1 MTGAHL
7 HQWPAQ
13 GRVHHG
19 AALAETLPREIAD
32 AARVVLVTTRSL
44 ARGALVAAAT
54 AAIGARLAA
63 TFTTMRAHSPVEDV
77 LALAALLRDSDAD
90 LVVALGGGSV
100 IDGSKVAC
108 LALWR
113 GISDAGEL
121 VAAAASRG
129 AAPGNWDGTPPAPR
143 MVAIPTTL
151 SAAEFAPHAGYTDLA
166 AGRKYRALDP
176 WMVPRAVIL
185 DPAATLETPGELLLS
200 SGIRALDHAAERWCS
215 TEPQPFS
222 DAVSRQAMLM
232 LAEGLPR
239 VHAHP
244 TDLAARALCQQAM
257 WLSVMGG
264 WSGVPVGASH
274 GIGYILG
281 AAKGVPHGITSCLML
296 HAVMRWNAPV
306 NEARQRD
313 VAHILGGEEAG
324 PAIEAFVRGLNL
336 PTRLSEQGI
345 ARDDIPGLAARWT
358 GDAPIATNPRAI
370 TSAKDLEAI
379 LALAA

>member
-1 MTGAHL
+1 MGAHL

-19 AALAETLPREIAD
+19 APLAEALPREVAD

-44 ARGALVAAAT
+44 AQGALAAA
-54 AAIGARLAA
+54 ARRAIGDRLAGVFSA
-63 TFTTMRAHSPVEDV
+63 MRAHSPVEDV
-77 LALAALLRDSDAD
+77 LALAALLREAEAD

-108 LALWR
+108 LAMWR
-113 GISDAGEL
+113 GIADAGSL
-121 VAAAASRG
+121 IAAAASRG
-129 AAPGNWDGTPPAPR
+129 AAPGNWDGAAPSPR
-143 MVAIPTTL
+143 IVAVPTTL
-151 SAAEFAPHAGYTDLA
+151 SAAEFAPHAGYTDLG

-185 DPAATLETPGELLLS
+185 DPAATLETPAELFLS

-215 TEPQPFS
+215 TQPLPFS
-222 DAVSRQAMLM
+222 DAVSRQAMVM
-232 LAEGLPR
+232 LAENLPR
-239 VHAHP
+239 ARRHP
-244 TDLAARALCQQAM
+244 GDLAARGACQQAA

-264 WSGVPVGASH
+264 WAGVPVGASH

-281 AAKGVPHGITSCLML
+281 AARGVPHGITSCLML

-313 VAHILGGEEAG
+313 VAHIFGGEEAG
-324 PAIEAFVRGLNL
+324 PAIEAFVRGLGL
-336 PTRLSEQGI
+336 PTRLPEQGI
-345 ARDDIPGLAARWT
+345 TEAEIPDLARRWT
-358 GDAPIATNPRAI
+358 GDAPIATNPRPVKTHDDVA
-370 TSAKDLEAI
+370 AI
-379 LALAA
+379 LALAV

>member
-1 MTGAHL
+1 MGAHL

-19 AALAETLPREIAD
+19 ATVAEALPREIGD
-32 AARVVLVTTRSL
+32 AARIILVTTRSL
-44 ARGALVAAAT
+44 AGGALVAAAR
-54 AAIGARLAA
+54 AAIGDRLAG
-63 TFTTMRAHSPVEDV
+63 TFAAMRAHSPVEDV
-77 LALAALLRDSDAD
+77 VALAALLRDQEAD
-90 LVVALGGGSV
+90 LVVAVGGGSV

-108 LALWR
+108 LAVWR
-113 GISDAGEL
+113 GIADAGAL
-121 VAAAASRG
+121 IGAAASRG
-129 AAPGNWDGTPPAPR
+129 AAPGNWDGPPPSPR
-143 MVAIPTTL
+143 MVAVPTTL

-185 DPAATLETPGELLLS
+185 DPAATLETPAELLLS

-215 TEPQPFS
+215 TQPQAFS
-222 DAVSRQAMLM
+222 DAVSRQAMAM

-239 VHAHP
+239 VRRHP
-244 TDLAARALCQQAM
+244 EDLAARALCQQAM

-324 PAIEAFVRGLNL
+324 PAIEAFVRELGL
-336 PTRLSEQGI
+336 PTRLHEQGI
-345 ARDDIPGLAARWT
+345 TEADIPGLAARWT
-358 GDAPIATNPRAI
+358 GDAPIATNPRAV
-370 TSAKDLEAI
+370 TTTQDVEAM
-379 LALAA
+379 LRLAA

>member
-1 MTGAHL
+1 MAGHL

-19 AALAETLPREIAD
+19 AALATALPAEVAD
-32 AARVVLVTTRSL
+32 AGRAVLVTTRSL
-44 ARGALVAAAT
+44 AGGALAAAAAT
-54 AAIGARLAA
+54 AIGDRLAG
-63 TFTTMRAHSPVEDV
+63 TFSAMRAHSPVEDV
-77 LALAALLRDSDAD
+77 LALAALLRERQAD

-108 LALWR
+108 LAVWR
-113 GISDAGEL
+113 GLADAASLIG
-121 VAAAASRG
+121 AATSRG
-129 AAPGNWDGTPPAPR
+129 AAPGNWDGAAPGPR
-143 MVAIPTTL
+143 MVAVPTTL

-185 DPAATLETPGELLLS
+185 DPAATLPTPAELLLS

-215 TEPQPFS
+215 TAPQPFS

-232 LAEGLPR
+232 LAENLPR
-239 VHAHP
+239 VRRHP
-244 TDLAARALCQQAM
+244 EDLAARAACQEAA

-274 GIGYILG
+274 GLGYILG
-281 AAKGVPHGITSCLML
+281 AARGVPHGITSCLTL

-306 NEARQRD
+306 NEHRQKD

-324 PAIEAFVRGLNL
+324 PAIEAFVRGLGL
-336 PTRLSEQGI
+336 PTRLPEQGI
-345 ARDDIPGLAARWT
+345 AAADIPGLAARWT
-358 GDAPIATNPRAI
+358 GDAPIATNPRPVRGPA
-370 TSAKDLEAI
+370 DLEAI
-379 LALAA
+379 LRLAA

>member
-1 MTGAHL
+1 MTAHI

-19 AALAETLPREIAD
+19 SPLADALPREVAD
-32 AARVVLVTTRSL
+32 AARVVLVTTRSMAAGPL
-44 ARGALVAAAT
+44 AAAAA
-54 AAIGARLAA
+54 AAIGTRLAG
-63 TFTTMRAHSPVEDV
+63 TFATMRAHSPVEDV
-77 LALAALLRDSDAD
+77 LALAAVLRSAEAD

-108 LALWR
+108 LAHWR
-113 GISDAGEL
+113 GITEPAAL
-121 VAAAASRG
+121 VAAASSRG
-129 AAPGNWDGTPPAPR
+129 AAPANWDGTPPTPR
-143 MVAIPTTL
+143 IVAIPTTL
-151 SAAEFAPHAGYTDLA
+151 SAAEFAPNAGYTDLA

-185 DPAATLETPGELLLS
+185 DPAATLETPAELLLS

-215 TEPQPFS
+215 TTPQPFS
-222 DAVSRQAMLM
+222 DAVSHRAMLM

-239 VHAHP
+239 VRRHP
-244 TDLAARALCQQAM
+244 DDLAARSLCQQAM

-313 VAHILGGEEAG
+313 IAHILGGEEAG
-324 PAIEAFVRGLNL
+324 PAIEAFVRGLGL
-336 PTRLSEQGI
+336 PTRLHEQGI
-345 ARDDIPGLAARWT
+345 TDADIPVLAQRWA
-358 GDAPIATNPRAI
+358 GDAPIATNPRPVSSHDDVA
-370 TSAKDLEAI
+370 AI
-379 LALAA
+379 LRLAA

>member
-1 MTGAHL
+1 MGAHL

-19 AALAETLPREIAD
+19 AALAEALPRETAD
-32 AARVVLVTTRSL
+32 ASRIVLVTTRSL
-44 ARGALVAAAT
+44 AGGALAAAAT
-54 AAIGARLAA
+54 AAIGARLVG
-63 TFTTMRAHSPVEDV
+63 TFATMRAHSPVEDV
-77 LALAALLRDSDAD
+77 LALATLLRAQDAD

-108 LALWR
+108 LAVWR
-113 GISDAGEL
+113 GIAEGGAL

-129 AAPGNWDGTPPAPR
+129 AAPGNWDGAPPGPR
-143 MVAIPTTL
+143 IVAVPTTL

-185 DPAATLETPGELLLS
+185 DPAATLETPAELFLS

-215 TEPQPFS
+215 TAPLPFS

-232 LAEGLPR
+232 LAENLPR
-239 VHAHP
+239 VRRHP
-244 TDLAARALCQQAM
+244 DDLAARGACQQAA

-281 AAKGVPHGITSCLML
+281 AARGVPHGITSCLML

-306 NEARQRD
+306 NEKRQRD
-313 VAHILGGEEAG
+313 VAHIFGGEEAG
-324 PAIEAFVRGLNL
+324 PAIEAFVRGLGL

-345 ARDDIPGLAARWT
+345 AEAEIADLARRWT
-358 GDAPIATNPRAI
+358 GDAPIATNPRPVKTHDDVA
-370 TSAKDLEAI
+370 AI
-379 LALAA
+379 LRLAM

>member
-1 MTGAHL
+1 MAAHV

-13 GRVHHG
+13 GRVHLG
-19 AALAETLPREIAD
+19 ATIAEALPREIAD
-32 AARVVLVTTRSL
+32 ATRVVLVTTRSL
-44 ARGALVAAAT
+44 AGGALVAAAKS
-54 AAIGARLAA
+54 AIGTRLTGTFAA
-63 TFTTMRAHSPVEDV
+63 MRAHSPVEDV
-77 LALAALLRDSDAD
+77 LALAALLRAQEAD

-108 LALWR
+108 LATWR
-113 GISDAGEL
+113 GLEAAGAL

-129 AAPGNWDGTPPAPR
+129 AAPGNWDGPAPAPR
-143 MVAIPTTL
+143 IVAVPTTL

-185 DPAATLETPGELLLS
+185 DPAATLETPAELLLS

-215 TEPQPFS
+215 TAPQPFS
-222 DAVSRQAMLM
+222 DAVSREAMAM
-232 LAEGLPR
+232 LAEHLPR
-239 VHAHP
+239 VRRHP
-244 TDLAARALCQQAM
+244 DDLAARAACQQAA

-274 GIGYILG
+274 GLGYILG
-281 AAKGVPHGITSCLML
+281 AARGVPHGITSCLML

-306 NEARQRD
+306 NEHRQRD

-324 PAIEAFVRGLNL
+324 PAIEAFVRGLGL

-345 ARDDIPGLAARWT
+345 AAADIPGLAARWS
-358 GDAPIATNPRAI
+358 GDAPIATNPRPVRGPA
-370 TSAKDLEAI
+370 DLEEI
-379 LALAA
+379 LGLAA

>member
-1 MTGAHL
+1 MASSL

-19 AALAETLPREIAD
+19 AAVAQALPLEIAD

-44 ARGALVAAAT
+44 AGGGLAAST
-54 AAIGARLAA
+54 RTAIGARLVGEFAA
-63 TFTTMRAHSPVEDV
+63 MRAHSPVEDV
-77 LALAALLRDSDAD
+77 LALAALLEAQEAD

-108 LALWR
+108 LAQWR
-113 GISDAGEL
+113 GIADAGAL
-121 VAAAASRG
+121 IAAAAARG
-129 AAPGNWDGTPPAPR
+129 ANPGFWDGAPASPR
-143 MVAIPTTL
+143 IVAVPTTL

-185 DPAATLETPGELLLS
+185 DPAATLETPAELLLS

-215 TEPQPFS
+215 TAPQPFS
-222 DAVSRQAMLM
+222 DAVSRQAMVM
-232 LAEGLPR
+232 LADNLPR
-239 VHAHP
+239 VRRHP
-244 TDLAARALCQQAM
+244 DDLAARAACQQAA

-264 WSGVPVGASH
+264 WAGVPVGASH

-281 AAKGVPHGITSCLML
+281 AARGVPHGITSCLML

-306 NEARQRD
+306 NEARQKE

-324 PAIEAFVRGLNL
+324 PAIEAFVRGLGL

-345 ARDDIPGLAARWT
+345 TVEDIPGLAARWT
-358 GDAPIATNPRAI
+358 GDAPIATNPRPVRGPE
-370 TSAKDLEAI
+370 DLVE
-379 LALAA
+379 LLRLAA